1 MKPASSAGRLAPCVL
16 PALEMISSVFLSGVP
31 LSSLGPGAAAS
42 LTPRRV
48 TDSPSPRAAVS
59 CAARHC
65 HRLPIS
71 ARGRFVRR
79 APLPLT
85 VLLAAS
91 AARRRRRQARRRQ
104 MSREAGDRRSC
115 LDARGF
121 RFDGKCE
128 TGRCIYGERTVLRKP
143 RQRGL
148 RSTPSLV
155 AAASLSSALHFPGVC
170 ASLTERGLT
179 GASPAV
185 TSAPRRV
192 GQPRDCDL
200 TWPF

>member
-1 MKPASSAGRLAPCVL
+1 MRVG
-16 PALEMISSVFLSGVP
+16 SG
-31 LSSLGPGAAAS
+31 S
-42 LTPRRV
+42 
-48 TDSPSPRAAVS
+48 
-59 CAARHC
+59 
-65 HRLPIS
+65 
-71 ARGRFVRR
+71 
-79 APLPLT
+79 
-85 VLLAAS
+85 
-91 AARRRRRQARRRQ
+91 
-104 MSREAGDRRSC
+104 
-115 LDARGF
+115 
-121 RFDGKCE
+121 GKCE